1 MLQLKIDPVLLIFFS
16 KCVDKSLVII
26 SGCCS
31 NDTFSPSSSTLEA
44 GGGWHMPAADCHP
57 PPTFLPLSMG
67 YPLKA
72 LGCSFR
78 LICFSFCCLP
88 ISAQR
93 AAKLF
98 FPETRGKFSDV
109 LFTSCADGTGKARWN
124 LFERGKILTES
135 EMFRFVFPCHQR
147 GFIIQLFHHIQS
159 LWHGLAY
166 TKTSP
171 ATLDERLAVVFFHFP
186 SLFLADLNADE
197 HFLRSLKRS
206 SKHLSGTVTRR
217 NLEQFQ

>member
-1 MLQLKIDPVLLIFFS
+1 MLQLKIEPVLLIFS

-31 NDTFSPSSSTLEA
+31 NDTFFPSSSTWWV

-57 PPTFLPLSMG
+57 PPTSLPLSMG

-109 LFTSCADGTGKARWN
+109 LFTSCADGTGKARYN
-124 LFERGKILTES
+124 HFERGKILMGS
-135 EMFRFVFPCHQR
+135 EFFSFCFSVPSE
-147 GFIIQLFHHIQS
+147 GFHHSTSYPKS
-159 LWHGLAY
+159 LTWSGLY
-166 TKTSP
+166 QNITGNT
-171 ATLDERLAVVFFHFP
+171 
-186 SLFLADLNADE
+186 
-197 HFLRSLKRS
+197 
-206 SKHLSGTVTRR
+206 
-217 NLEQFQ
+217 